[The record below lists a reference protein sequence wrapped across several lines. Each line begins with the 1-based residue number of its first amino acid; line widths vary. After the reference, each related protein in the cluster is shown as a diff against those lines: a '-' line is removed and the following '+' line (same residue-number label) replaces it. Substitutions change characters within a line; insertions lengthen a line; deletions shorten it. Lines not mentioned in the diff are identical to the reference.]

1 MTRNSYR
8 DHVAIQLQAVNL
20 SPRVLKNGDTFYFNR
35 VYLQSPYG
43 IYYDMETGY
52 IWIVERGYYYVAWN
66 ISVGG
71 AEDIKEISFEL
82 KNVNSLRG
90 IEISAPVILPS
101 QVSGS
106 SLLWVSQVNQSYQFI
121 NKSGGAIQLADT
133 NLQANFILYQIN

>member
-1 MTRNSYR
+1 
-8 DHVAIQLQAVNL
+8 
-20 SPRVLKNGDTFYFNR
+20 
-35 VYLQSPYG
+35 
-43 IYYDMETGY
+43 METGY

-106 SLLWVSQVNQSYQFI
+106 SLLWVSQVTQSYQFI